1 MKHDYNL
8 IMSKKYRCPVCFTSK
23 FVWNADDFEM
33 QKTLVRTMRED
44 LLVKYFEQVRIECLS
59 CGFNFSVEV

>member
-1 MKHDYNL
+1 MKYDYNL

-33 QKTLVRTMRED
+33 QKTIYTVGDDHLYDR
-44 LLVKYFEQVRIECLS
+44 VRIECYS
-59 CGFNFSVEV
+59 CGFNFSVEI